1 VVGIPHQTGQETYV
15 VARHI
20 EKDWER
26 PFLVGWELVRRK
38 HKSKMHTY
46 YTFEISEEHKLIDT

>member
-1 VVGIPHQTGQETYV
+1 MGQKTYV
-15 VARHI
+15 QAKRI
-20 EKDWER
+20 EKDWEG

-46 YTFEISEEHKLIDT
+46 YIFEIREEHKIIDT